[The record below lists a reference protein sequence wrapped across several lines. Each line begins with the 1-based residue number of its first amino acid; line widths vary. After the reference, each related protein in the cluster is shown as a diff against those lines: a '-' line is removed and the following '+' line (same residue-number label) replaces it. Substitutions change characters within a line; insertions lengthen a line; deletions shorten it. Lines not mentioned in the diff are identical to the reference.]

1 MRLSALTLLGSIHTT
16 ITDATALHILRTLL
30 LLLYFNQTAQC
41 VSLATL
47 LEEAIS
53 VKYVRLD
60 LKLV

>member
-1 MRLSALTLLGSIHTT
+1 M
-16 ITDATALHILRTLL
+16 TDATAVHILRTLL
-30 LLLYFNQTAQC
+30 LLLLYIKQTAQC

-47 LEEAIS
+47 LAEAIS